1 MLLRELITAPPAVQP
16 TIPQPTTIPAGTP
29 PQQPEPSAEEI
40 KDVQQLI
47 GTIDIQNSQP
57 ETVLKTITG
66 WMQSHPLLD
75 RITDLIPQTRLV
87 KAIGAAV
94 DAIEAKDTKQAVQA
108 LATVIGG
115 NVAKTVNTVNRTV
128 NTVSAL
134 QQQDPIAVARAQ
146 GGTIGK
152 LANVQQAIAP
162 RL

>member
-1 MLLRELITAPPAVQP
+1 MLLRELITPPPAVQP
-16 TIPQPTTIPAGTP
+16 TVPQPATIPAGLP
-29 PQQPEPSAEEI
+29 PEPSAEEI
-40 KDVQQLI
+40 KDVAQLI
-47 GTIDIQNSQP
+47 GTIDTQQENP
-57 ETVLKTITG
+57 ESLLKKITG

-87 KAIGAAV
+87 KAVGAAV
-94 DAIEAKDTKQAVQA
+94 DAIEAKDSKQAVQA

-134 QQQDPIAVARAQ
+134 QQGDPVAAAQ
-146 GGTIGK
+146 AYGGTVGR
-152 LANVQQAIAP
+152 LARVQQTLAP

>member
-1 MLLRELITAPPAVQP
+1 MLLRELITPPPAVQP
-16 TIPQPTTIPAGTP
+16 TVPQPTTIPAGIP
-29 PQQPEPSAEEI
+29 PEPSAEEI
-40 KDVQQLI
+40 KSVAQLI
-47 GTIDIQNSQP
+47 GTIDTQQENP
-57 ETVLKTITG
+57 ESLLKKITG

-87 KAIGAAV
+87 KAVGAAV
-94 DAIEAKDTKQAVQA
+94 DAIEAKDSKQAVQA

-134 QQQDPIAVARAQ
+134 QQGDPVAAAQ
-146 GGTIGK
+146 AYGGTVGR
-152 LANVQQAIAP
+152 LARVQQTLAP